1 MAFLSRLDL
10 QECLQT
16 LSVLQWLPVYVF
28 LGAIPILLIPYFL
41 VFTKYWILS
50 VLALAWL
57 AYDWNT
63 HSQGGRRSA
72 WVRNWTLWKYFQ
84 NYFPIKLVKTHNL
97 SPKHNY
103 IIVNHPH
110 GIVSYGVFI
119 NFATEATG
127 FARIFPAITPSVG
140 TLEWIFWI
148 PIVRDYV
155 MSMGVCPVSGLALKY
170 LLTQKASGNAVVIVV
185 GGAAEALLCRP
196 GASTIYLKERKGFV
210 KLALKTGA
218 YLVPSYSFGENEVH
232 NQEIFPEGTWIRFF
246 QKTFQATFK
255 KILGL
260 NFCTFHGRGLTQES
274 WGFLP
279 FNRPI
284 TTVVGEPL
292 PIPKIKRPDET
303 TVDKYHALYISALR
317 KLFDQHK
324 VQYGLPE
331 TQELIII

>member
-1 MAFLSRLDL
+1 MAFLSRQNL
-10 QECLQT
+10 QEILQT
-16 LSVLQWLPVYVF
+16 ISVLQWLPVYIF
-28 LGAIPILLIPYFL
+28 LGTIPIVLIPYFL
-41 VFTKYWILS
+41 VFTNFWTLP
-50 VLALAWL
+50 VLTLAWL

-63 HSQGGRRSA
+63 HNQGGRRSA
-72 WVRNWTLWKYFQ
+72 WVRKWTLWKYFR
-84 NYFPIKLVKTHNL
+84 NYFPIKLVKTHDL

-119 NFATEATG
+119 NFATEATDV
-127 FARIFPAITPSVG
+127 ARIFPGITPSVA

-148 PIVRDYV
+148 PIVREYV
-155 MSMGVCPVSGLALKY
+155 MSLGVCPVSELAVKY
-170 LLTQKASGNAVVIVV
+170 LLSQKGSGNAVVIVV

-196 GASTIYLKERKGFV
+196 GVSTIFLKHRKGFV

-218 YLVPSYSFGENEVH
+218 HLVPSYSFGENEVY
-232 NQEIFPEGTWIRFF
+232 NQETFPEGTWLRFF
-246 QKTFQATFK
+246 QKGFQDTFK

-292 PIPKIKRPDET
+292 PIPMIKSPDKK
-303 TVDKYHALYISALR
+303 TVDKYHTLYINAVR

-331 TQELIII
+331 TQELTII

>member
-16 LSVLQWLPVYVF
+16 LSVVQWLPVYVF

-103 IIVNHPH
+103 IIANHPH

-185 GGAAEALLCRP
+185 GGAAEALLCQP